1 MALGPQWLSA
11 RVPPQGS
18 EHRPQQRR
26 QQRNSVSRPPWH
38 KHTHL
43 PSRELP
49 PLAPSLPASPASAGC
64 VPVSRTADRAV
75 PAAGAGVLPGV
86 GGIPGVAPG
95 VGVGVGGVPGV
106 GGEVVRGPCPGPRG
120 GSPSLTHSPDSLPLS
135 RQSEARQRRQ
145 QRRRQRQRRELLV
158 SSCCL
163 GQVSAQGRAV
173 HRCQGLCGSTA
184 APAAPIPSS
193 GYSPCPL
200 SRPSSFS
207 SRDEGMTGPSG
218 CSSLA

>member
-1 MALGPQWLSA
+1 MAQCPCPSAGVGAQAAAAKAAAKLGESPSVAQTHPS
-11 RVPPQGS
+11 
-18 EHRPQQRR
+18 PQQGA
-26 QQRNSVSRPPWH
+26 
-38 KHTHL
+38 
-43 PSRELP
+43 PSPRSLP
-49 PLAPSLPASPASAGC
+49 PCQPRQCWLCPR

-207 SRDEGMTGPSG
+207 SRDEGLTGPSG